1 MEQGKDM
8 AQMDVPV
15 IRSQRIIEEEAHMSR
30 HQEKNSNKD
39 SQKKADKK
47 FVKKQDT
54 AKKKKVTKKQMPV
67 DKSIKV
73 SAVEPARKIT
83 CTRTKPIELLAPAGS
98 MECMEAAIRAGA
110 DAVYMGGPKYGAR
123 AYAENPE
130 GDGLIRAIDFVHLH
144 GKKLYMTVN
153 TLLKPEELE
162 GLCDYLRPFYE
173 AGLDGVIVQ
182 DMGVVRR
189 IRECFPDLPVHASTQ
204 MTVMDP
210 DGAMA
215 LQDLGLTRVVTAREI
230 TIPEMKAVAD
240 TGVELEVFVHGA
252 ICYCYSGQCLMS
264 SLIGGRSGNR
274 GRCAQPCRLPYD
286 VLRDGAKLTKNEQNY
301 VLNLKDMDTLSCL
314 PEMLEAGVDSLK
326 IEGRMKSPRYTF
338 GVTAVYRKYIDQ
350 YLQGSI
356 YQVDPQ
362 DRRFLQELF
371 DRGGYTEYAS
381 RGLQDGMIATGRKPD
396 FRAADEAFLRQK
408 ENSFPVNTLK
418 EKIKGKLRFIVGEPA
433 IMTMERSIY
442 VERLVRRDDRN
453 VTEMVP
459 VTVTVSEVGDIV
471 QPAQSRP
478 MDEASLRQ
486 RLDKLGDTPFV
497 WEELVIET
505 DDQGF
510 LPVGQLNDLRR
521 RVAERLEQEILDQY
535 RRKKPASQSTLTYK
549 DAVLTFIQGMDS
561 ASEESAEKSTEK
573 KVSVPAIHIAV
584 DTLPQLRAVLEHD
597 GVERIYLNLSTLTD
611 KEESEALALLR
622 NAKWE
627 NQGLAIYL
635 NLPPVLRA
643 HMKSRLEKRLDMYVV
658 SGVEGFLVHT
668 WDQAAWLRTRLPQMR
683 LQADASLYTYNQSAA
698 QTMAD
703 LGVDGT
709 TLPVELN
716 VRELANRVKGDP
728 LPSELIIYG
737 YLPVMVSAQCVHR
750 TVEGCDGKPG
760 DLQLL
765 DRKNMRF
772 TVRNCCRYC
781 FNVIYNTEPLSL
793 LDQGRQWSDWGLEA
807 VRLQFTLESE
817 REVRDLLDSCL
828 KDLQAGNIA
837 ENPLTSFTRGHFKRG
852 VE

>member
-1 MEQGKDM
+1 
-8 AQMDVPV
+8 
-15 IRSQRIIEEEAHMSR
+15 MSR
-30 HQEKNSNKD
+30 HQEKHTNHKTNKKVSSGSERSFHKNGEKHVSKEDRKKD
-39 SQKKADKK
+39 S
-47 FVKKQDT
+47 VKKDF
-54 AKKKKVTKKQMPV
+54 TKKDSVKKDSVKKDFIKKDPV
-67 DKSIKV
+67 NM
-73 SAVEPARKIT
+73 EPARKIT

-110 DAVYMGGPKYGAR
+110 DAVYMGGPKFGAR

-130 GDGLIRAIDFVHLH
+130 GDGLVQAIDFVHLH

-153 TLLKPEELE
+153 TLLKPEELDD
-162 GLCDYLRPFYE
+162 LCEYLQPFYE

-189 IRECFPDLPVHASTQ
+189 IREAFPDLPVHASTQ

-210 DGAMA
+210 HGAAA
-215 LQDLGLTRVVTAREI
+215 LQELGLTRVVTAREI
-230 TIPEMKAVAD
+230 TIPEMKVISD

-286 VLRDGAKLTKNEQNY
+286 VLRDGSRLTKNDNNY
-301 VLNLKDMDTLSCL
+301 VLNLKDMDTLSWL

-338 GVTAVYRKYIDQ
+338 GVTAVYRKYIDK
-350 YLQGSI
+350 YLQGGT
-356 YQVDPQ
+356 YQVDPE

-381 RGLQDGMIATGRKPD
+381 RGLKDDMIATGRKPD
-396 FRAADEAFLRQK
+396 FRAADESFLKEK

-418 EKIKGKLRFIVGEPA
+418 EKIKGKLRFIVDEPA
-433 IMTMERSIY
+433 IMS
-442 VERLVRRDDRN
+442 VERTVWVDRLVNRDGRTI
-453 VTEMVP
+453 TEMVP
-459 VTVTVSEVGDIV
+459 VTVTVTEKSDCV

-478 MDEASLRQ
+478 MDEAALRQ
-486 RLDKLGDTPFV
+486 RLEKLGDTPFV
-497 WEELVIET
+497 WEKLVIET
-505 DDQGF
+505 DDHGF

-521 RVAERLEQEILDQY
+521 RAMERLQQEILLQY
-535 RRKKPASQSTLTYK
+535 RRQLPVSDKIDQ
-549 DAVLTFIQGMDS
+549 
-561 ASEESAEKSTEK
+561 EETVQKNEISFNRRD
-573 KVSVPAIHIAV
+573 VPAIHIGV
-584 DTLPQLRAVLEHD
+584 DTLAQLRVVLD
-597 GVERIYLNLSTLTD
+597 RSGVERIYVNLSTLTD
-611 KEESEALALLR
+611 QEEQEALTLLEKHKMKQ
-622 NAKWE
+622 N
-627 NQGLAIYL
+627 GPAIYL

-643 HMKSRLEKRLDMYVV
+643 HMKMRLEKRLDMYADA
-658 SGVEGFLVHT
+658 GVEGFLVHT
-668 WDQAAWLRTRLPQMR
+668 WDQAAWLRQRLPQMR
-683 LQADASLYTYNQSAA
+683 LQADASLYTYNASAA
-698 QTMAD
+698 KTMAE
-703 LGVDGT
+703 LGIHGT

-716 VRELANRVKGDP
+716 ARELSARIQGEP
-728 LPSELIIYG
+728 LPSELIVYG

-760 DLQLL
+760 ILQME
-765 DRKNMRF
+765 DRLRKRF

-793 LDQGRQWSDWGLEA
+793 LDMGRQWSDWGLEA
-807 VRLQFTLESE
+807 LRLQFTIESE
-817 REVRDLLDSCL
+817 KETRQLLDHCL
-828 KDLQAGNIA
+828 ADLTSGRVAD
-837 ENPLTSFTRGHFKRG
+837 NPLTSFTRGHFKRG

>member
-1 MEQGKDM
+1 
-8 AQMDVPV
+8 
-15 IRSQRIIEEEAHMSR
+15 MSR
-30 HQEKNSNKD
+30 QQEKNFNKNF
-39 SQKKADKK
+39 QKKSDKRVGQK
-47 FVKKQDT
+47 QDMAKHENSYQKQEVAKKQEMP
-54 AKKKKVTKKQMPV
+54 KKQMSADRSVKMPV
-67 DKSIKV
+67 
-73 SAVEPARKIT
+73 VEPARKIN

-98 MECMEAAIRAGA
+98 MECMKAAIRAGA
-110 DAVYMGGPKYGAR
+110 DAVYMGGPKFGAR

-130 GDGLIRAIDFVHLH
+130 GDGLVQAIDFVHLH

-162 GLCDYLRPFYE
+162 GLCEYLLPFYE

-189 IRECFPDLPVHASTQ
+189 IREAFPDLPVHASTQ

-210 DGAMA
+210 DGARA

-240 TGVELEVFVHGA
+240 TGVELEAFVHGA

-286 VLRDGAKLTKNEQNY
+286 VLRDGTKLTKNEQNY

-350 YLQGSI
+350 YLQGGM

-362 DRRFLQELF
+362 DRYFLQELF

-433 IMTMERSIY
+433 IMTMERSVC
-442 VERLVRRDDRN
+442 VERLVYREGRY
-453 VTEMVP
+453 VTEIVP
-459 VTVTVSEVGDIV
+459 VTVTISVTGDMV

-478 MDEASLRQ
+478 MDEAALRQ

-497 WEELVIET
+497 WEELIIET

-521 RVAERLEQEILDQY
+521 RGAEQLEEEILAQY
-535 RRKKPASQSTLTYK
+535 RRKEPASQSAEKGENSDLAFK
-549 DAVLTFIQGMDS
+549 SSMDS
-561 ASEESAEKSTEK
+561 KSGNSSEK
-573 KVSVPAIHIAV
+573 KRDIPAIHIAV
-584 DTLPQLRAVLEHD
+584 DTLPQLRAVLEQE
-597 GVERIYLNLSTLTD
+597 GVGRIYLNLSTLTD
-611 KEESEALALLR
+611 KEERDGLALLR
-622 NAKWE
+622 NAKRE
-627 NQGLAIYL
+627 DQGLAIYL

-643 HMKSRLEKRLDMYVV
+643 HMKSRLEKRLDMYTA

-668 WDQAAWLRTRLPQMR
+668 WDQAAWLRTRMPQMR
-683 LQADASLYTYNQSAA
+683 LQADASLYTYNQPAA

-703 LGVDGT
+703 LGIEGT

-716 VRELANRVKGDP
+716 ARELAARVAGEP

-750 TVEGCDGKPG
+750 TVEGCDGRPG
-760 DLQLL
+760 ILQMA
-765 DRKNMRF
+765 DRFNKRF

-793 LDQGRQWSDWGLEA
+793 LDLGYQWKDWGLEA
-807 VRLQFTLESE
+807 LRLQFTMESE
-817 REVRDLLDSCL
+817 IETRQLLRACL
-828 KDLQAGNIA
+828 ADLQSGRPAGN
-837 ENPLTSFTRGHFKRG
+837 PLISFTRGHFKRG